1 MLDLW
6 IIFAIIKNMKNK
18 ISDLAIIEYLKKG
31 LKPAE
36 IARVLSV
43 DKSGISRRIKRMKK
57 MRLLK

>member
-1 MLDLW
+1 
-6 IIFAIIKNMKNK
+6 MKNK

-43 DKSGISRRIKRMKK
+43 DKSGISRKIKRMKK
-57 MRLLK
+57 MKLLK